1 MFKLPLFLL
10 SKIKEPTVIQYMLSV
25 IILVI
30 ILILTY
36 VF

>member
-1 MFKLPLFLL
+1 MFKLPLLLL
-10 SKIKEPTVIQYMLSV
+10 SKIQESTVIQYMLSV